1 MGLVRVCWDP
11 DWSGRIRACWLLESL
26 KPEVILSCGHV
37 SVQVAKRL
45 AWFNTTKKR
54 KLLPCPSTCTTIFF
68 SSTGNYW
75 EMFCAGL
82 DTYYEQLSISIA
94 PSAEN
99 VKEWHRLGRFFL
111 SLFRRDSFFLFSK
124 TPILALKPIHHPI
137 QHVPGGVLSLGYR
150 GRGVNLP
157 TSFLIKPTDVQFF
170 PNLFLSRNSTYFG
183 QFLCPSSGVLHCT
196 FGTGICHAGLMT
208 WHDLHGIY
216 QCRMYN
222 VELPMMGRGTT
233 RNM

>member
-1 MGLVRVCWDP
+1 
-11 DWSGRIRACWLLESL
+11 
-26 KPEVILSCGHV
+26 
-37 SVQVAKRL
+37 VQVAKRL

-99 VKEWHRLGRFFL
+99 VKEWHTLGRFFL

-137 QHVPGGVLSLGYR
+137 QHVPGGGSFFGIQGPRSKFTHFLFNKTNRRTIFSKFIFIKKLYIFRAVP
-150 GRGVNLP
+150 LP
-157 TSFLIKPTDVQFF
+157 II
-170 PNLFLSRNSTYFG
+170 R
-183 QFLCPSSGVLHCT
+183 SSPLYIRHRYMPCR
-196 FGTGICHAGLMT
+196 FDDMT
-208 WHDLHGIY
+208 
-216 QCRMYN
+216 
-222 VELPMMGRGTT
+222 
-233 RNM
+233 